1 MKYSTLYGKE
11 SVQKLADDGLEQH
24 HVIKS
29 LYRDLVLLVN
39 TICSLQSGVSSWYW
53 QRHECST
60 ADEILPLIN
69 PVLADLQ
76 IRETKFLSR
85 QQSS

>member
-29 LYRDLVLLVN
+29 LYCDLVLLVN

-53 QRHECST
+53 QRH
-60 ADEILPLIN
+60 EILPLIN